1 MALVRLV
8 DGQHCDADSLGVK
21 LGRLRVAW
29 EQTPGPASAVTK
41 LVISPVWQF
50 GAPLA
55 AMCLLAWLWRVR
67 PRKLTYV
74 VVFATITL
82 AFWLTYIGRTGD
94 VIRG

>member
-1 MALVRLV
+1 MLILLA
-8 DGQHCDADSLGVK
+8 SNLGDW
-21 LGRLRVAW
+21 RAAW

-55 AMCLLAWLWRVR
+55 SLGLLGWLWKVR

-82 AFWLTYIGRTGD
+82 VVWLTYTGRTGE
-94 VIRG
+94 VIRGGSRS